1 MGIKEDFAKAQKDI
15 KTLDSLDN
23 DHLLQLYSLYK
34 QATQGDVSGKRPGM
48 LDMVGRAKF
57 DAWSKV
63 KGTGS
68 EEAMKK
74 YIALVKKLL
83 A

>member
-1 MGIKEDFAKAQKDI
+1 MALKDDFAKAQKDI

-23 DHLLQLYSLYK
+23 TNLLKLYSLYK

-57 DAWSKV
+57 DAWAKLEGMS
-63 KGTGS
+63 T
-68 EEAMKK
+68 EDAMKK
-74 YIALVKKLL
+74 YVALVNELL
-83 A
+83 S